1 MRQTIY
7 LRVDRRGVQG
17 MTKSLP
23 GLYKDEIIVKL
34 NVEVADKAFG
44 VPTIEQDVVVNDWS
58 SDIDV
63 QDVEFNQNIITA
75 EEAKIIRERR
85 LERMKE
91 ILETQGYEVIK
102 MEAK

>member
-17 MTKSLP
+17 MTKSMP
-23 GLYKDEIIVKL
+23 SLYKDEIIVKVNL
-34 NVEVADKAFG
+34 EVNDKAFG
-44 VPTIEQDVVVNDWS
+44 APTVEQDVVVNDWS

-63 QDVEFNQNIITA
+63 QDVEFNQNIITQ
-75 EEAKIIRERR
+75 EEANMIRERR

-91 ILETQGYEVIK
+91 ILETQGYEITK
-102 MEAK
+102 KEDE